1 MTITVSIVEDNK
13 TFRSSLAELIRSADG
28 MLLVSEHSNGEDAEK
43 FISLRPDIVIVDL
56 VLPGIS
62 GVELIRKLKPLNEA
76 IQYLVCTGYDDDDR
90 IFSALE
96 SGATGY
102 ILKSNTSA
110 EIISA
115 IREIYH
121 GGVPFSPYIA
131 RRVINSFKNK
141 NGAKD
146 DGLTDREKEILEL
159 ASQGLMYKE
168 IAEDLLITHETVKKH
183 MKNIYTKLQVQ
194 NKIEAINKYK
204 KK

>member
-1 MTITVSIVEDNK
+1 MTINISVVEDNK
-13 TFRSSLAELIRSADG
+13 TFRTSLVELIRSTEG
-28 MLLVSEHSNGEDAEK
+28 FQLLSEHSNGEDAEEMLN
-43 FISLRPDIVIVDL
+43 LRPDIVIMDI

-62 GVELIRKLKPLNEA
+62 GVELISKLKPRNEA
-76 IQYLVCTGYDDDDR
+76 IQYLVCTGYDDDDK

-96 SGATGY
+96 AGATGY
-102 ILKSNTSA
+102 ILKSNSSA
-110 EIISA
+110 EIIA
-115 IREIYH
+115 AVKDIYQ
-121 GGVPFSPYIA
+121 GGVPMSPYIA
-131 RRVINSFKNK
+131 RRVIHSFKDR

-146 DGLTDREKEILEL
+146 GLLTEREKEILEL